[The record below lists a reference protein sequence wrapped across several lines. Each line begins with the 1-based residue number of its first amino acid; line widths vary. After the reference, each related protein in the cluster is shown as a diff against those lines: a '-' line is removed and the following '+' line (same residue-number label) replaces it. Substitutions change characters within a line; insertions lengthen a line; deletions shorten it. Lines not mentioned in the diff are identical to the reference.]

1 MAITKVVKGNF
12 YVRERGIKYNFMF
25 NPSEIKVTK
34 GANFPNEIPAG
45 ASYPV
50 YNYASG
56 GEHLIS
62 FTLPLDGDRG
72 RSDKRP
78 KSTIGPDRLDF
89 YNAGTRNSDG
99 TFGTLYTVNSTT
111 VYQANDLTAGGNTSL
126 NIDDEVRLLMSLTLP
141 SKYGSG
147 VKDVYPHF
155 VMFTLGEQYKMVP
168 VIVKKANP
176 TYTMWTPK
184 MEPMRASV
192 EIELAVVVKAYT
204 TAAEFQSSSQEL
216 LELGAPA
223 SDNSLY
229 EQGLSCP
236 SKLTAATS

>member
-89 YNAGTRNSDG
+89 YNGGS
-99 TFGTLYTVNSTT
+99 GTLYTVNSTT
-111 VYQANDLTAGGNTSL
+111 VSVANDLTAGGNTSL
-126 NIDDEVRLLMSLTLP
+126 NIDDEVKLLMSLTLP
-141 SKYGSG
+141 TKYGSG
-147 VKDVYPHF
+147 VKDVYPHI
-155 VMFTLGEQYKMVP
+155 VLFTLGEQYKMVP

-192 EIELAVVVKAYT
+192 EIELAVVVNAYT
-204 TAAEFQSSSQEL
+204 TAAEFAPSP
-216 LELGAPA
+216 LEAAGEGIA
-223 SDNSLY
+223 
-229 EQGLSCP
+229 QGLGSAINFGIN
-236 SKLTAATS
+236 SGNDFLASRRN